1 MGPPRALHCGVSRPA
16 PPASAPRPRPMIHAD
31 LRARLDRRDAQLAVR
46 LLAGADGD
54 ARVHWERVLA
64 DAGLDALLDEPALA
78 AALRRHAPGAHASL
92 PLFCYVVVRHA
103 LRAAGEGDRRLADY
117 LASLVVQFGLR
128 DRARRVAE
136 ADDEVYDTLA
146 ALLAAAEADERQG
159 NARRA
164 LLVRAH
170 LGNYALWRSGLFAD
184 GVEARRYGRGG
195 PTLDYYEAMGR
206 QGFRMAAEH
215 RLAAEYGLA
224 SLFAAA
230 AERFAVLRVA
240 LSAVSDALLFPHRH
254 TPERLMRQVRD
265 EARWRL
271 SA

>member
-1 MGPPRALHCGVSRPA
+1 MIRADV
-16 PPASAPRPRPMIHAD
+16 
-31 LRARLDRRDAQLAVR
+31 RARLGRHDAQLALR
-46 LLAGADGD
+46 LLAAGDGD
-54 ARVHWERVLA
+54 AYAHWERVLA
-64 DAGLDALLDEPALA
+64 DAGFDAILDDPALA
-78 AALRRHAPGAHASL
+78 AALRTRPAGAHASL

-117 LASLVVQFGLR
+117 LASLVLHFGLR
-128 DRARRVAE
+128 DRARRVAD
-136 ADDEVYDTLA
+136 ADDEVYATLA
-146 ALLAAAEADERQG
+146 DLLAAADAASAADP
-159 NARRA
+159 RRA

-170 LGNYALWRSGLFAD
+170 LGNYALWMSGLFPD
-184 GVEARRYGRGG
+184 HVEAKRWRRGG
-195 PTLDYYEAMGR
+195 PDLDYYEAMGQR
-206 QGFRMAAEH
+206 GFRMAADH

-240 LSAVSDALLFPHRH
+240 LSAVSDTLLFPHRH

-271 SA
+271 AG